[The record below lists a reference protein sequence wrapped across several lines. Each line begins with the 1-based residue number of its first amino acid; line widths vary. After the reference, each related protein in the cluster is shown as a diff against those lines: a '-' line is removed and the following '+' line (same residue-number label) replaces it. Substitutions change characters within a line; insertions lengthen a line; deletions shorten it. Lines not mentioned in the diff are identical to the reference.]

1 MSINAENIIG
11 SYDIHSKQYILTFT
25 NRPPAPVIPTDCSF
39 SISVD
44 KFVPAVIS
52 PLPTDDS
59 CGITLTS
66 VYSGPART
74 AEITGQ
80 TSANTNTNVALVGED
95 NNFTGYKW
103 EWTGGNLQGLTT
115 KNVSATSSTAGSVTY
130 GVTINDTYT
139 DSHSINWTNPY
150 SATITGPTSQTIN
163 SNITLTGE
171 DDGFT
176 GSTWSWTGG
185 AAAGLTSKVIT
196 ITETSTGTQTYGVT
210 IDGTYSDT
218 HTVTWSP
225 PAPFIQINGATSGAV
240 NSNITLTAEDYNFTG
255 STWAWTGGAAQ
266 GLTSKT
272 ITITETSTGS
282 VTYGATVDG
291 AYTDTHIVNWAAS
304 LPVFECS
311 NAGFAVSDG
320 TTGDTISINT
330 DATVNEGT
338 LNSVSPTAYQS
349 GSATYTANITIPA
362 GYQNAGGT
370 ITICSDT
377 ATGTAA
383 TPTYSCSNTTY
394 TQANG
399 ITGNATAPGATFS
412 DSNITTYSI
421 SPSTYTS
428 GSATYTAT
436 ITVPAGYTNS
446 GQSLTLTACP
456 ATATGTDAYTRNMLL
471 AEGVTDNPT
480 YQITWSDNSQTV
492 SLVSTGSGAT
502 KIATR
507 TLSNTSIAVSV
518 SRTSPD
524 AIADAITEI
533 TWTRLN
539 SSSVQQETNQVTINP
554 NNAVTSQGYTFTN
567 VANGDTL
574 FIDIQ
579 EN

>member
-66 VYSGPART
+66 VYSGPARI

-80 TSANTNTNVALVGED
+80 TSANINTNVALVGED

-225 PAPFIQINGATSGAV
+225 PAPFIQINGVTSGAV

-255 STWAWTGGAAQ
+255 TTWAWTGGAAQ

-272 ITITETSTGS
+272 ITITETSTGD

-291 AYTDTHIVNWAAS
+291 TYADTHIVNWAAS
-304 LPVFECS
+304 LPVFTCS

-330 DATVNEGT
+330 DATVNAGT

-370 ITICSDT
+370 ITTCSDT

-383 TPTYSCSNTTY
+383 AATYICSDAGY

-399 ITGNATAPGATFS
+399 GAGDSTSSSASFT
-412 DSNITTYSI
+412 DSNITTYTI

-436 ITVPAGYTNS
+436 ITVPAGYTNTGSTIDCTDTAVGYS
-446 GQSLTLTACP
+446 GSISPQPISAFTPGVASSYTISVTANTSWTL
-456 ATATGTDAYTRNMLL
+456 D
-471 AEGVTDNPT
+471 VTSGAVG
-480 YQITWSDNSQTV
+480 YFTV
-492 SLVSTGSGAT
+492 SPSSGSSGT
-502 KIATR
+502 ISV
-507 TLSNTSIAVSV
+507 TLDYDGDAGWTSDGGLRLRSV
-518 SRTSPD
+518 SPVQILFNS
-524 AIADAITEI
+524 IIE
-533 TWTRLN
+533 WTN
-539 SSSVQQETNQVTINP
+539 
-554 NNAVTSQGYTFTN
+554 
-567 VANGDTL
+567 
-574 FIDIQ
+574 
-579 EN
+579 